1 MLRRFAVLRE
11 CYYLALLC
19 CGVVRFIVK
28 NCLMLIKLLLVLLLI
43 AVAVL
48 LFCCRMAFAYALMA
62 GYDEVLV
69 ENARLQVLAYLPIS
83 IPLR

>member
-1 MLRRFAVLRE
+1 MK
-11 CYYLALLC
+11 
-19 CGVVRFIVK
+19 VVRLIVK

-62 GYDEVLV
+62 GYEVLV
-69 ENARLQVLAYLPIS
+69 EIASHLLS
-83 IPLR
+83 